1 MKIRKLIALFI
12 LFSILC
18 SAGFVTHAEQLTSS
32 EGPVDY
38 QLSFEE
44 ALAEINAQH
53 EAITKPVFDQEAFK
67 AKYAPDREPRDFILE
82 IPEGPK
88 TAGYLSV
95 EQMKRDAYVLMYNL
109 RKYYSLY
116 DYYGGDEKFDAVLT
130 EIEDAVTSAGE
141 MDAQAFCTLLLEH
154 LSFINDRHFYIGER
168 WPAPYRT
175 YTAFYREVAFG
186 KIDGKYVN
194 LETGKEVKRVDGF
207 PVLDQLFRLSL
218 SDDCQLVYYPV
229 VQVSIPFLERE
240 EKRSEGIV
248 TEPADT
254 LHVVYSDDSTQAL
267 AGFVDYRAPFSS
279 PVEADVHE
287 TQGVPVLLHTKFDKA
302 KQTKLMMDF
311 LDAYRLSPSMVVDLR
326 MHGGGRGWDVLAWFD
341 SYTGHVTSGNRCSV
355 YFAALKTLLYQK
367 DKYGGLSSSEINM
380 LEKRLQAIDS
390 SHVLLDAVPDE
401 FMDNPDRMLIVL
413 TSKGTASAAEWFVDY
428 GHNVENVL
436 FVGDATAGIFENGKT
451 YSSVP
456 LTYSHIP
463 IAMGTM
469 VSIFPDEEYYQEG
482 RGFLPDIWVPGTE
495 AEELICGFLQKL
507 QSAQNATANEEST
520 PTPQKFAALD
530 PDARYANDYLFLWKT
545 LETDYPFLP
554 YLKDKGVDVDEI
566 RERYARRVNGIED
579 DAALIDCIKDLFAE
593 LNNTAHLA
601 VILPWQ
607 YPILYSVY
615 VLNPD
620 AASHPY
626 FEPWREALMDPGL
639 SPLYAPP
646 EVTTFSEYQADEI
659 GYYREVTVEYY
670 EDCKTLRLA
679 IPTFAQMTVERDK
692 DLIHDTILS
701 YPDAENLVFD
711 ITGNSG
717 GDDTYWI
724 KNIVGRFGESYGM
737 KWREFYRD
745 TPLNESIIESMRQKS
760 HGISELKDAPEWA
773 SSMGLD
779 RYYSGRMTIG
789 AGGAKAIRSTARRW
803 VIVDENVYSSSE
815 KFVIFCKQTGWATV
829 VGRHTGG
836 DGLGYSPVLVMLP
849 DSGILIRFSN
859 TAGETPDG
867 ALSVDGTEPDI
878 LLETEPLCE
887 ALLQLI
893 RSQNAAN

>member
-44 ALAEINAQH
+44 ALSEINARH
-53 EAITKPVFDQEAFK
+53 KAVTKPAFDWEEFK
-67 AKYAPDREPRDFILE
+67 ATYARDREPRDFILE

-95 EQMKRDAYVLMYNL
+95 EQMQRDAYALIYNL

-116 DYYGGDEKFDAVLT
+116 EYYGGDEKFDAVLT
-130 EIEDAVTSAGE
+130 EIQEAITRAGE
-141 MDAQAFCTLLLEH
+141 MEPKEFGKFLLPY
-154 LSFINDRHFYIGER
+154 LSFINDKHFTVDR
-168 WPAPYRT
+168 RNPSPYLI
-175 YTAFYREVAFG
+175 TAFYREVAFG
-186 KIDGKYVN
+186 KIGGKYVN
-194 LETGKEVKRVDGF
+194 LETGKEVKRVEGF
-207 PVLDQLFRLSL
+207 PKLDSLFRLSL
-218 SDDCQLVYYPV
+218 SDDYQLVYYPV
-229 VQVSIPFLERE
+229 AQISVPFLELTQ
-240 EKRSEGIV
+240 KLVDGIL
-248 TEPADT
+248 TESADT
-254 LHVVYSDDSTQAL
+254 LNVVYTDDSTQGL
-267 AGFVDYRAPFSS
+267 IGFMDYRVFVDS
-279 PVEADVHE
+279 VEADMHE
-287 TQGVPVLLHTKFDKA
+287 TQGVPVVRTTTFDKG
-302 KQTKLMMDF
+302 KQSKLMMDF
-311 LDAYRLSPSMVVDLR
+311 LNANRLSPSMVVDLR
-326 MHGGGRGWDVLAWFD
+326 MNGGGYAWDVLAWFD
-341 SYTGHVTSGNRCSV
+341 SYTGRVTSANSYTV
-355 YFAALKTLLYQK
+355 FFLTLKSLYEK
-367 DKYGGLSSSEINM
+367 TIYGSLSSSEKNM
-380 LEKRLQAIDS
+380 LEKRLQAIDG
-390 SHVLLDAVPDE
+390 SHVLLSEADE
-401 FMDNPDRMLIVL
+401 FVDNPDRLLIVL
-413 TSKGTASAAEWFVDY
+413 TSKCTASASEWFIDY

-436 FVGDATAGIFENGKT
+436 FVGDASTGCSENSAT
-451 YSSVP
+451 YTSVSLP
-456 LTYSHIP
+456 YSHIP
-463 IAMGTM
+463 MSLGTT
-469 VSIFPDEEYYQEG
+469 VRVFPDEDYFQEG

-579 DAALIDCIKDLFAE
+579 DEAMMDCIQDLFEE
-593 LNNTAHLA
+593 LRNTAHLA

-701 YPDAENLVFD
+701 YPDAENIVFD

-724 KNIVGRFGESYGM
+724 QNIVGRFGESYGM

-745 TPLNESIIESMRQKS
+745 TPLNESIIESTRQKS

>member
-1 MKIRKLIALFI
+1 MKIRKLIALLI
-12 LFSILC
+12 LLSILC
-18 SAGFVTHAEQLTSS
+18 SACSGIQAETPSPS
-32 EGPVDY
+32 EGAVDY

-44 ALAEINAQH
+44 VLAEINANH
-53 EAITKPVFDQEAFK
+53 KAVIKPDFDLEAFK
-67 AKYAPDREPRDFILE
+67 EKYARDREPRDFILE

-95 EQMKRDAYVLMYNL
+95 GQMERDAYMLIYNL
-109 RKYYSLY
+109 RKYYSYY

-130 EIEDAVTSAGE
+130 EIEDAISSAGE

-194 LETGKEVKRVDGF
+194 LENGKEVKSVDGF
-207 PVLDQLFRLSL
+207 PKLDALFRLSL
-218 SDDCQLVYYPV
+218 SDDYRLVYYPV

-240 EKRSEGIV
+240 EKRSNGVE

-254 LHVVYSDDSTQAL
+254 LHIVYSDDSTQAVD
-267 AGFVDYRAPFSS
+267 GFVDYRPPFSS
-279 PVEADVHE
+279 LVEAGVHE
-287 TQGVPVLLHTKFDKA
+287 TQGIPVLLHTKFDKT

-311 LDAYRLSPSMVVDLR
+311 LDAYRFSPSMVVDLR

-451 YSSVP
+451 YSSIP

-482 RGFLPDIWVPGTE
+482 RGFLPDIWVPGIE

-507 QSAQNATANEEST
+507 QTAQSATANEEST

-579 DAALIDCIKDLFAE
+579 DEAMMDCIKDLFEE
-593 LNNTAHLA
+593 LRNTAHLA

-607 YPILYSVY
+607 YPILYSIY

-620 AASHPY
+620 VASHPY
-626 FEPWREALMDPGL
+626 FEPWRQTLMDPGL
-639 SPLYAPP
+639 SHLYALP
-646 EVTTFSEYQADEI
+646 EETSFSEYQDNEI
-659 GYYREVTVEYY
+659 SYYPEVAVAYY
-670 EDCKTLRLA
+670 EDCKTLCLA
-679 IPTFAQMTVERDK
+679 IPTFAQMTVKRDR
-692 DLIHDTILS
+692 DLIHDTILD
-701 YPDAENLVFD
+701 YPEAENIVFD

-717 GDDTYWI
+717 GDDAYWMQ
-724 KNIVGRFGESYGM
+724 NIVGRFGESYGM
-737 KWREFYRD
+737 QWREFYRG
-745 TPLNESIIESMRQKS
+745 TPLNESILESLRQRS
-760 HGISELKDAPEWA
+760 HAVSELKDAPEWA
-773 SSMGLD
+773 SAMGLD

-789 AGGAKAIRSTARRW
+789 AGGAKAIRSTAKRW
-803 VIVDENVYSSSE
+803 VVVDENVYSSSE
-815 KFVIFCKQTGWATV
+815 KFVLFCKQTGWATV

-836 DGLGYSPVLVMLP
+836 DGLGSSPVLVMLP

-859 TAGETPDG
+859 TAGETLEG

-878 LLETEPLCE
+878 LLETEPLSE
-887 ALLQLI
+887 ALLELI
-893 RSQNAAN
+893 RSNNGTN